1 MDGSGVLNC
10 ELMNLVKK
18 RVACRDRIVEL
29 YDKHTK
35 EKLNKMVSGSGCFK
49 TSRQKSDESCIT
61 TSHEQHCDN
70 LCLSMLD
77 IPPSVVR
84 INDITEVCSLTKSAT
99 VQEEESLI
107 RQLKAINDFEC
118 HNDGLSP

>member
-1 MDGSGVLNC
+1 MDGSGLLNC

-35 EKLNKMVSGSGCFK
+35 EKLNKM
-49 TSRQKSDESCIT
+49 KSDESCIA

-70 LCLSMLD
+70 LCLPMLD

-84 INDITEVCSLTKSAT
+84 INDITE
-99 VQEEESLI
+99 EEESLI

>member
-35 EKLNKMVSGSGCFK
+35 EKLNKMK
-49 TSRQKSDESCIT
+49 SCIT

-70 LCLSMLD
+70 LCLPMLD
-77 IPPSVVR
+77 IPLSVVR

-107 RQLKAINDFEC
+107 RQLKAINDFDVTTTGC
-118 HNDGLSP
+118 HPD

>member
-1 MDGSGVLNC
+1 MDGSGLLNC

-35 EKLNKMVSGSGCFK
+35 EKLNKM
-49 TSRQKSDESCIT
+49 KSDESCIA

-70 LCLSMLD
+70 LCLPMLD

-84 INDITEVCSLTKSAT
+84 INDITEVCSLTKSAI